1 VLIDV
6 AVGLRLACC
15 FGFALGFSTAML
27 QAIGRG
33 LAFIELSLDSL
44 ARFAKIDDITHY
56 FAARSI
62 QGSVCGGPLAEL
74 SASAR
79 NAPIA

>member
-33 LAFIELSLDSL
+33 LAFIELPLDVL
-44 ARFAKIDDITHY
+44 ARFAKINDITHY
-56 FAARSI
+56 FAARS
-62 QGSVCGGPLAEL
+62 SKVRCVVAPLPSFMLLREM
-74 SASAR
+74 R
-79 NAPIA
+79 P